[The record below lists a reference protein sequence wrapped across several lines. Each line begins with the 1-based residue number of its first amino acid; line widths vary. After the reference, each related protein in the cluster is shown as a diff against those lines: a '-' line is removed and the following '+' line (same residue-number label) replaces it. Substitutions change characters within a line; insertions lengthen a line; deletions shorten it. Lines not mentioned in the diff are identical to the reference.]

1 MKMKKVLENPV
12 KMSKERQIQ
21 DPQLE
26 QVTAQKSTNAVVEEF
41 SLKNEKNGEVTGLS
55 EEHKKYFR
63 MSLFSIDPEQKEEF
77 IKQSDTLKNKVQ
89 ERLGGGILSA
99 YMVEVERD
107 KLLLVGIY
115 DSVAN
120 AVKGKLIADDVFLEM
135 DSKFIVAPMRIEE
148 GPVVYTVD
156 Y

>member
-1 MKMKKVLENPV
+1 MKKVLEKPV
-12 KMSKERQIQ
+12 KMSEERQIQ
-21 DPQLE
+21 DLQME

-41 SLKNEKNGEVTGLS
+41 SLKNEEKEEVTGLS
-55 EEHKKYFR
+55 EEQKKYFR

-89 ERLGGGILSA
+89 ERLGEGILSA

>member
-1 MKMKKVLENPV
+1 MKKVLEKPI

-41 SLKNEKNGEVTGLS
+41 SLKNEKKGAVTGFS
-55 EEHKKYFR
+55 EEQKKYFR
-63 MSLFSIDPEQKEEF
+63 MSLFSIDPEQKEAF

>member
-1 MKMKKVLENPV
+1 MKKVLEKPV

-26 QVTAQKSTNAVVEEF
+26 QVTAQKSTNGVVEEF
-41 SLKNEKNGEVTGLS
+41 SLINEKKGEVTGFS
-55 EEHKKYFR
+55 EEQKKYFR

-77 IKQSDTLKNKVQ
+77 IKQSDTLKTKVQ

-99 YMVEVERD
+99 YMVEIERD

>member
-1 MKMKKVLENPV
+1 MKKVLEKPV

-21 DPQLE
+21 DPQME
-26 QVTAQKSTNAVVEEF
+26 QVTAQKSIDTVVEEF
-41 SLKNEKNGEVTGLS
+41 SLKNEEKGELTGLS
-55 EEHKKYFR
+55 EEQKKYFR

-89 ERLGGGILSA
+89 ERLGGGILTA

-135 DSKFIVAPMRIEE
+135 DSNFIVAPMRIEE

>member
-1 MKMKKVLENPV
+1 MEK
-12 KMSKERQIQ
+12 I
-21 DPQLE
+21 
-26 QVTAQKSTNAVVEEF
+26 TAQKTSKTVMEESIVE
-41 SLKNEKNGEVTGLS
+41 NDGIGELTGLS
-55 EEHKKYFR
+55 EGQNMYFR

>member
-1 MKMKKVLENPV
+1 MKKVLEKPV

-21 DPQLE
+21 DPQME
-26 QVTAQKSTNAVVEEF
+26 QVTAKKSTNAVVEEF
-41 SLKNEKNGEVTGLS
+41 ILKNEEKGEVTGLS
-55 EEHKKYFR
+55 DEEKKYFR

-148 GPVVYTVD
+148 GPVVYSVD

>member
-1 MKMKKVLENPV
+1 MKKVLEKPV

-21 DPQLE
+21 DPRLE

-41 SLKNEKNGEVTGLS
+41 SLKNEKKGEITGLS
-55 EEHKKYFR
+55 EEQKKYFR

>member
-1 MKMKKVLENPV
+1 MEKVLKKPV
-12 KMSKERQIQ
+12 KMSKERQIK
-21 DPQLE
+21 DPQME
-26 QVTAQKSTNAVVEEF
+26 QDTAQKSSKTVMEEF
-41 SLKNEKNGEVTGLS
+41 NLGNGEKEGLTGLS
-55 EEHKKYFR
+55 EEQNMYFR
-63 MSLFSIDPEQKEEF
+63 MSLFSIDPEHKEEF
-77 IKQSDTLKNKVQ
+77 IQQSDMLKNKVR

-99 YMVEVERD
+99 YMVEIERD

-115 DSVAN
+115 NSVAN

-135 DSKFIVAPMRIEE
+135 DSKFVVAPMRIEE

>member
-1 MKMKKVLENPV
+1 MKKVLEKPV

-21 DPQLE
+21 DTQME
-26 QVTAQKSTNAVVEEF
+26 QVTAQKSANAVVEEF
-41 SLKNEKNGEVTGLS
+41 SLKNVEKGEVSGLS
-55 EEHKKYFR
+55 DEQKKYFR
-63 MSLFSIDPEQKEEF
+63 LSLFSIDPEQKEEF

>member
-1 MKMKKVLENPV
+1 MKKVLEKPV

-26 QVTAQKSTNAVVEEF
+26 QVTAQKSTNAFVEEF
-41 SLKNEKNGEVTGLS
+41 SLVNEKKGEVTGFS
-55 EEHKKYFR
+55 EEQKQYFR

>member
-1 MKMKKVLENPV
+1 MKKVLEKPV

-21 DPQLE
+21 DTQME
-26 QVTAQKSTNAVVEEF
+26 QVTAQKSANAVVEEF
-41 SLKNEKNGEVTGLS
+41 SLKNVEKGEVTGFS
-55 EEHKKYFR
+55 EEQKKYFR

>member
-1 MKMKKVLENPV
+1 MKKVLEKPV

-21 DPQLE
+21 DPQME
-26 QVTAQKSTNAVVEEF
+26 QVTAQKSNNAVEEEF
-41 SLKNEKNGEVTGLS
+41 ILKNEETGEVIGLS
-55 EEHKKYFR
+55 EEQKKYFR

>member
-1 MKMKKVLENPV
+1 MKKVLEKPV

-21 DPQLE
+21 DLQME

-41 SLKNEKNGEVTGLS
+41 SLKNEKKGEVTGFS
-55 EEHKKYFR
+55 EEQKKYFR

-77 IKQSDTLKNKVQ
+77 IKQTDTLKNKVQ

>member
-1 MKMKKVLENPV
+1 MKKVLEKPI

-21 DPQLE
+21 DPRLE
-26 QVTAQKSTNAVVEEF
+26 QVTAQKSTNAVAEKF
-41 SLKNEKNGEVTGLS
+41 SLKNEKKGEVTGFS
-55 EEHKKYFR
+55 EEQKKYFR

-99 YMVEVERD
+99 YMVEIERD

>member
-1 MKMKKVLENPV
+1 MKKILEKAV

-26 QVTAQKSTNAVVEEF
+26 QVTAQKSINAAVEKF
-41 SLKNEKNGEVTGLS
+41 IMKNEEKLEVIGLS
-55 EEHKKYFR
+55 DEEKKYFR

-135 DSKFIVAPMRIEE
+135 DSKFIVAPIRIEE
-148 GPVVYTVD
+148 GAVVYSVN

>member
-1 MKMKKVLENPV
+1 MKKVLEKPV

-21 DPQLE
+21 DTQME

-41 SLKNEKNGEVTGLS
+41 SLKNEKKGEVTGFS
-55 EEHKKYFR
+55 EEQKKYFR

>member
-1 MKMKKVLENPV
+1 MKKVLEKPV

-21 DPQLE
+21 DPRME
-26 QVTAQKSTNAVVEEF
+26 QVTAQKSTNIVVEEF
-41 SLKNEKNGEVTGLS
+41 SLKNEEKGELTGLS
-55 EEHKKYFR
+55 EEQKKYFR
-63 MSLFSIDPEQKEEF
+63 ISLFSIDPEQKEEF

-99 YMVEVERD
+99 YMVEIERD

>member
-1 MKMKKVLENPV
+1 MKKVLEKPV

-41 SLKNEKNGEVTGLS
+41 SLKNEKKGEVTGLS
-55 EEHKKYFR
+55 EEQKKYFR

>member
-1 MKMKKVLENPV
+1 MKKVLEKPI

-41 SLKNEKNGEVTGLS
+41 SLKNEKKGAVTGFS
-55 EEHKKYFR
+55 EEQKKYFR

-77 IKQSDTLKNKVQ
+77 IQQSDMLKNKVR

-135 DSKFIVAPMRIEE
+135 DSKFIVAPIRIEE
-148 GPVVYTVD
+148 GPVVYSVD

>member
-1 MKMKKVLENPV
+1 MKKVLEKPV

-21 DPQLE
+21 DLQME
-26 QVTAQKSTNAVVEEF
+26 QVTAQKSSKTAMEEYN
-41 SLKNEKNGEVTGLS
+41 LGNDENGELTGLS
-55 EEHKKYFR
+55 EEQKKYFR